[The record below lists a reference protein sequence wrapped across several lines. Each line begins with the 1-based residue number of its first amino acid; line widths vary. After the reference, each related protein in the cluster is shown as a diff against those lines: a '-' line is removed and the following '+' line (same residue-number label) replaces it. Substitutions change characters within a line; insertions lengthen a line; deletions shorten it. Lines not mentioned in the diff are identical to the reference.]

1 MAIDRL
7 PSGLVLSGGSFF
19 FTEETMPDSLRREHA
34 LPAQHWAV
42 LHAFEG
48 SVTFVDLQADADRI
62 IPAPDHIIIHP
73 EVPHLLTGEGS
84 FRCRMDFFREPDPDL
99 HMRTPGAYADEA
111 VHDSLERCEAN
122 GSFAEVFYNT
132 FLKASSEIAPYF
144 ASTDFERQRTLLR
157 DSVYTMVSHH
167 VTEPEMRGLLERL
180 GEAHNRNNRNVLPI
194 LYELWLDSICETA
207 EALDPEWSDDLDRHW
222 RARLRPG
229 MQIIMAAY

>member
-1 MAIDRL
+1 MAIERL
-7 PSGLVLSGGSFF
+7 PPGLGLSGGSLF

-99 HMRTPGAYADEA
+99 HMRTPGANADEP

-144 ASTDFERQRTLLR
+144 ASD
-157 DSVYTMVSHH
+157 
-167 VTEPEMRGLLERL
+167 
-180 GEAHNRNNRNVLPI
+180 
-194 LYELWLDSICETA
+194 
-207 EALDPEWSDDLDRHW
+207 
-222 RARLRPG
+222 RLRKAEDV
-229 MQIIMAAY
+229 AAGLGVHDGVSPCHGAGDAGVAGEVRGGAQPEQPECAANPL

>member
-1 MAIDRL
+1 
-7 PSGLVLSGGSFF
+7 
-19 FTEETMPDSLRREHA
+19 
-34 LPAQHWAV
+34 
-42 LHAFEG
+42 
-48 SVTFVDLQADADRI
+48 
-62 IPAPDHIIIHP
+62 
-73 EVPHLLTGEGS
+73 
-84 FRCRMDFFREPDPDL
+84 MDFFREPDPDL
-99 HMRTPGAYADEA
+99 HMRIPGAYANEA

-144 ASTDFERQRTLLR
+144 ASTDFGRQRTLLR

-207 EALDPEWSDDLDRHW
+207 KALDPEWSDDLDRHW